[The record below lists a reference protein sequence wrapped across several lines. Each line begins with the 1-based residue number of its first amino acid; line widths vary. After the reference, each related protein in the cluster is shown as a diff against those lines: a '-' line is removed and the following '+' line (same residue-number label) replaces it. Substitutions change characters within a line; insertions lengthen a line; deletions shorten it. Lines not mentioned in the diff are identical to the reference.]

1 MRILLA
7 ALLATTALPA
17 WADTISAT
25 SRITDVTVYPDGAKI
40 TREVRFTAPAAG
52 SHELLVTDLPA
63 RTEAGMMQLAGGEGM
78 AYGAFSLRAD
88 RLPPRGEA
96 LSPEQQAAKSELA
109 AARADTAAALAAVEK
124 TDARIRA
131 AEAQITFLTSFS
143 GGLPE
148 NAGPEQIR
156 DLAGMIG
163 SETLRAAEEVAS
175 ARQARLPAVE
185 ALEEAQRAEAEAEA
199 AFDSLPGLDRDYT
212 ALVVALEAAAA
223 GDSTMTI
230 THYISEAQWQPF
242 YDISLSRGAAGKV
255 TIDRSVLVTQNSGED
270 WTGVNL
276 TLSSSRPSSQSAPS
290 TLWPMARRIEKE
302 TPPEALLK
310 RERLGAEAA
319 ADMVAM
325 APAPI
330 MALAGMEGET
340 VVYSYPRAVNIADG
354 VEDLRL
360 ALGQIETAAE
370 VIAVAVPSRDKTAFA
385 QASFTNTSAEP
396 LLPGAALLYREGVL
410 VGSARLEMT
419 AAGAETELAFG
430 ALESLRLTRDMP
442 LRDQGQ
448 KGVFSTSN
456 QLSETAI
463 LKIENLGSE
472 AWPVRVLD
480 QVPYSEQQDLK
491 ITHSANP
498 AASEVDLK
506 GQRGLM
512 AWEFT
517 LDAGA
522 SQEISLSYELSW
534 PEGMVLR

>member
-163 SETLRAAEEVAS
+163 SETLRAAEEGAS

-212 ALVVALEAAAA
+212 ALVVALEAAAP

-498 AASEVDLK
+498 AASELDLK

>member
-472 AWPVRVLD
+472 AWPVRLLD

-491 ITHSANP
+491 ITHSASP